1 MLRCITNNCFES
13 LNNLI
18 LRKIFSG
25 TKKSKRKRKL
35 TPAEPETDVGFLW
48 QDEEF
53 KKLKIRKYK
62 ADLEEQELRM
72 NLIHEQT
79 NLFVEQSEESRKRQ
93 ILLDLQANLL
103 RHRIA
108 NYEMKLIIE
117 ERGNENMTDD

>member
-35 TPAEPETDVGFLW
+35 TPVEPETDVGFLW

-72 NLIHEQT
+72 NSIREQT
-79 NLFVEQSEESRKRQ
+79 NLFVEQSDVFVFKSFSPISFKAYF
-93 ILLDLQANLL
+93 DLNLFQ
-103 RHRIA
+103 
-108 NYEMKLIIE
+108 
-117 ERGNENMTDD
+117 